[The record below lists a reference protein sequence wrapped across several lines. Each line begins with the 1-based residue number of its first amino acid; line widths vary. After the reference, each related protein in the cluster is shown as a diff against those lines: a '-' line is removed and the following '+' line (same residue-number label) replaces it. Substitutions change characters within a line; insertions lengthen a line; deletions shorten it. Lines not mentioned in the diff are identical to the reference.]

1 MNCAVCG
8 HELPEAAA
16 FCPCCAHA
24 TGGAAECDDYAY
36 EAFISYCHT
45 PEDRAL
51 ARRIQRRIEGRRIP
65 RELRQDG
72 RARLGKCFRDEDE
85 LPTSDSLPH
94 LIEDALRHS
103 RFLIVI
109 CSPRMRESLWVARE
123 VELFSAYHGRDR
135 VLLALAD
142 GEPAEAFPPLLMSI
156 TEKNDGGLVERE
168 AEPVA
173 ADMRRGAG
181 KRFSS
186 ELLRILAPIMGCGY
200 DDLRQR
206 ERARRLRNVA
216 VATGAAAAV
225 AASFGAFALFQ
236 QAQIQ
241 ANYEE
246 ALINQSEYLAE
257 EATTLLGAGNRM
269 QALQVAL
276 FALGEE
282 GGIAGAEDR
291 PYVPAACVALEE
303 ACQVYP
309 GTYWRP
315 LYANQEE
322 AGVSDAFVSPDGSAY
337 AAVLADDSVRTYDVA
352 TGCALCAVEAP
363 SGDEYRSDVALID
376 EGVLCLDSENSIK
389 TLTLRDARTGE
400 RLWTR
405 ALSWDA
411 SELVLSP
418 DGSLVATF
426 SDDAWDTEGATV
438 AVLSTTDGTTTVR
451 AQTLPFA
458 EGDDELE
465 FSLPTDPAAFSEGGR
480 TLVQAVGRSVW
491 VLDITA
497 GTWRSVRSESGL
509 VTSVVVTDDM
519 IYLGC
524 FDQKDEKSES
534 VINALDLATLELAWS
549 WRAPATGSLAS
560 THAPR
565 LFEVGDAELGPGLL
579 AGVGHH
585 LLVLDAQTGEV
596 DLDALCPDIVG
607 TARLLGGAI
616 AYESGGK
623 LYRLGRSQTFYLGSG
638 EAYVGGGNSAPT
650 TAKGGEPEP
659 GLDGVRIFRNPGG
672 ETLCLLGGNS
682 RTAVYRLDRA
692 FNLPGREELSD
703 DASAALSDARDAR
716 SANGSYI
723 LTRPYEDD
731 VINVLDGDTFELER
745 TIDLARVA
753 PDAVEASSYDVA
765 VSPVDDD
772 LVYLSWAEYPTGEPS
787 HDVLC
792 ALDVSTGEVAGMAE
806 LPGEPWSDFEVFD
819 GSMRLVTHTYSSALQ
834 AYSLMT
840 LDARTL
846 EIRSEIPLQ
855 IHDTYHHIEDVGTL
869 VGADGGTVLLVIDD
883 ELVAFDAQMGAQVEL
898 SLSGLVPETTNV
910 AVSAQASANLGF
922 GFDTSRSARLLF
934 NDDHSRLLL
943 ASSDGTVSLYD
954 ASGELSWKLPAATF
968 GTASFL
974 MFLPSGDILVQGG
987 SAATFMGQ
995 HLLVDGETGEV
1006 LASSDDASLIGS
1018 AWLSQDGTSLVATSK
1033 SYAMGNLSS
1042 SFIDGVFTI
1051 SLDPEAFG
1059 VESQMYLADAITPD
1073 GTRALFYDQVQKEY
1087 FTLPV
1092 LSTKDLVARAH
1103 ELTEGHELTDAE
1115 RRLYHLE

>member
-16 FCPCCAHA
+16 FCTRCAHA

-36 EAFISYCHT
+36 EAFISYRHT

-51 ARRIQRRIEGRRIP
+51 ARRIQRRIEGRRVP

-94 LIEDALRHS
+94 LIEDALRRS

-156 TEKNDGGLVERE
+156 TEKKDDELVERE

-173 ADMRRGAG
+173 ADMRRGSG
-181 KRFSS
+181 KRFSN
-186 ELLRILAPIMGCGY
+186 ELSRILAPIMGCGY

-206 ERARRLRNVA
+206 ERARRLRSVA
-216 VATGAAAAV
+216 AASGAVAAV
-225 AASFGAFALFQ
+225 AAAFGAFALFQ

-257 EATTLLGAGNRM
+257 EATALLGAGNRM

-282 GGIAGAEDR
+282 GGIAGTEDR
-291 PYVPAACVALEE
+291 PYVPAARVALEE

-309 GTYWRP
+309 STYWRP

-322 AGVSDAFVSPDGSAY
+322 AGVSDAFVSPDGSVY
-337 AAVLADDSVRTYDVA
+337 AAVLADDSVRTYDVV
-352 TGCALCAVEAP
+352 TGRALCTVEAP
-363 SGDEYRSDVALID
+363 SGDEYRPDVALID
-376 EGVLCLDSENSIK
+376 EGVLCLDRKNSIK

-405 ALSWDA
+405 VLSWDA
-411 SELVLSP
+411 SKLVPSP

-426 SDDAWDTEGATV
+426 SDDAWDEEGAV
-438 AVLSTTDGTTTVR
+438 VSVLNATDGTTAVK
-451 AQTLPFA
+451 AQTLPFS

-465 FSLPTDPAAFSEGGR
+465 FSLPTDPAAFSEDGR

-491 VLDITA
+491 VLDVTTD
-497 GTWRSVRSESGL
+497 TWRFVRSEPGL
-509 VTSVVVTDDM
+509 VTSVVVTNDM

-534 VINALDLATLELAWS
+534 VINALELATLERAWG
-549 WRAPATGSLAS
+549 WRTPATGSLTS

-565 LFEVGDAELGPGLL
+565 LFEIGDAELGPGLL

-596 DLDALCPDIVG
+596 DLDATCPNVVG
-607 TARLLGGAI
+607 TARLLDGTI
-616 AYESGGK
+616 SYESDGK

-638 EAYVGGGNSAPT
+638 EAYVGSGYSSPT
-650 TAKGGEPEP
+650 TFEGGEPKPE
-659 GLDGVRIFRNPGG
+659 LDGVRIFRNPKG
-672 ETLCLLGGNS
+672 EILCLLGGNS
-682 RTAVYRLDRA
+682 RTAIYRLEPE
-692 FNLPGREELSD
+692 FNLPGRDELSD
-703 DASAALSDARDAR
+703 VASAALSNAHDTR

-723 LTRPYEDD
+723 LTLAYDGD
-731 VINVLDGDTFELER
+731 IINVLDGDTFELER
-745 TIDLARVA
+745 TIDLVRVA
-753 PDAVEASSYDVA
+753 PRAVEASSYNAA

-792 ALDVSTGEVAGMAE
+792 ALDVSTGEVTGMAE
-806 LPGEPWSDFEVFD
+806 LPGDVQSDLEVFD
-819 GSMRLVTHTYSSALQ
+819 GALRLVASTFRD
-834 AYSLMT
+834 YSLVT

-846 EIRSEIPLQ
+846 EIRSEVPLQ
-855 IHDTYHHIEDVGTL
+855 IHDSHHYVEDTGTL
-869 VGADGGTVLLVIDD
+869 VDADGSMVLLIIDD
-883 ELVAFDAQMGAQVEL
+883 ELVAFDAQTGVQVEL
-898 SLSGLVPETTNV
+898 PLSGFTPEATNV
-910 AVSAQASANLGF
+910 ASSAQASAALGY

-943 ASSDGTVSLYD
+943 ASMDGTVSLYD
-954 ASGELSWKLPAATF
+954 ASGELAWQLPAATF
-968 GTASFL
+968 GAASFL
-974 MFLPSGDILVQGG
+974 MFLPSGDILVQSS

-1006 LASSDDASLIGS
+1006 LATSDDASLIGS
-1018 AWLSQDGTSLVATSK
+1018 AWLSQDDTSFVATSK
-1033 SYAMGNLSS
+1033 SYMIASFDS
-1042 SFIDGVFTI
+1042 SFVDGIFTI

-1059 VESQMYLADAITPD
+1059 VESQMYLADAVTPD

-1092 LSTKDLVARAH
+1092 WSTEDLVARAY
-1103 ELTEGHELTDAE
+1103 ELTDGHELTDAE

>member
-8 HELPEAAA
+8 RELPEAAA
-16 FCPCCAHA
+16 FCPRCAHA
-24 TGGAAECDDYAY
+24 TGGSAECDDYAY
-36 EAFISYCHT
+36 EAFISYRHT

-51 ARRIQRRIEGRRIP
+51 ARRIQRRIEGRRVP

-72 RARLGKCFRDEDE
+72 RTHLGKCFRDEDE

-94 LIEDALRHS
+94 LIEDALRRS

-156 TEKNDGGLVERE
+156 TEKNDGELVERE

-173 ADMRRGAG
+173 ADMRRGSD
-181 KRFSS
+181 KRFSN

-216 VATGAAAAV
+216 VATGATAAV

-236 QAQIQ
+236 QARIQ

-257 EATTLLGAGNRM
+257 EATALLGEGNRM

-291 PYVPAACVALEE
+291 PHVPAARVALEE

-309 GTYWRP
+309 STYWRP

-322 AGVSDAFVSPDGSAY
+322 AGVSDAFVSPNGSVY

-352 TGCALCAVEAP
+352 TGRALCTVEAP

-376 EGVLCLDSENSIK
+376 EGVLCLDRKNSIK

-400 RLWTR
+400 RIWTR
-405 ALSWDA
+405 TLSWDA
-411 SELVLSP
+411 SELVPSP

-458 EGDDELE
+458 EGDDEFELT
-465 FSLPTDPAAFSEGGR
+465 LPTDPAAFSEDGR
-480 TLVQAVGRSVW
+480 TLVQAVGHSVW
-491 VLDITA
+491 VLDVTA
-497 GTWRSVRSESGL
+497 STWRSVRSETGL
-509 VTSVVVTDDM
+509 VTSVVVTNDM

-534 VINALDLATLELAWS
+534 VITELELATLEQTWS
-549 WRAPATGSLAS
+549 WRTPATGSLAS
-560 THAPR
+560 THTPR

-616 AYESGGK
+616 AYESDGK
-623 LYRLGRSQTFYLGSG
+623 LYLLGRSQTFYFGGG
-638 EAYVGGGNSAPT
+638 EAYVGGGNSSPT

-672 ETLCLLGGNS
+672 EPLCLLGGNS
-682 RTAVYRLDRA
+682 RTAIYRLDPE

-703 DASAALSDARDAR
+703 DASAALSDAHDAR
-716 SANGSYI
+716 SANGSHI
-723 LTRPYEDD
+723 LTLPHEDD

-745 TIDLARVA
+745 TIDLAQAA
-753 PDAVEASSYDVA
+753 PRAVEASAYNTA

-792 ALDVSTGEVAGMAE
+792 ALDVSTGKVAGMTE
-806 LPGEPWSDFEVFD
+806 LPGDVQSDLEVFD
-819 GSMRLVTHTYSSALQ
+819 GALRLVASTFRD
-834 AYSLMT
+834 YSLVT
-840 LDARTL
+840 LDAKTL
-846 EIRSEIPLQ
+846 EIRSEVPLQ
-855 IHDTYHHIEDVGTL
+855 IHDTYHHIEDAGTL
-869 VGADGGTVLLVIDD
+869 VDADGSMVLLVIDD
-883 ELVAFDAQMGAQVEL
+883 ELVAFDTQTGAQVEL
-898 SLSGLVPETTNV
+898 PLSGLTPEATNV
-910 AVSAQASANLGF
+910 ASSAQASAALGY
-922 GFDTSRSARLLF
+922 GLDTSRSARLLF

-954 ASGELSWKLPAATF
+954 ASGELSWKLPTATF
-968 GTASFL
+968 GAASFL
-974 MFLPSGDILVQGG
+974 MFLPSGDILVQGS

-1006 LASSDDASLIGS
+1006 LATSDDASLIGS
-1018 AWLSQDGTSLVATSK
+1018 AWLSRDGTSLVATSK
-1033 SYAMGNLSS
+1033 SYMIASFDS
-1042 SFIDGVFTI
+1042 SFVDGVFTI
-1051 SLDPEAFG
+1051 SLDPGAFG
-1059 VESQMYLADAITPD
+1059 VESQMYLADAVTPD

-1092 LSTKDLVARAH
+1092 WSTEDLVARAH
-1103 ELTEGHELTDAE
+1103 ELTKGHELTDAE